1 MTIKILIA
9 DDQSLFREA
18 LKTLLSAY
26 PGLDIVG
33 DASNGEEALRMAF
46 TLTPDVVLMD
56 LRMPIM
62 DGVEATRKI
71 VKLGK
76 NIKVIVL
83 TTFDD
88 DETVFEGLRAGAVG
102 YLLKDVSADKLIEAI
117 RAASKGEYF
126 LLPSITAKV
135 ISEFSRIS
143 RPTVA
148 DPQKILPDPLST
160 REIEIL
166 RYVATGASNKEIAD
180 TLVISEGTVKNHL
193 SSILSKLGVR
203 DRMQAVLKAKG
214 IWDHYNLIQLNSK
227 NLIYKNHFTHY
238 APALGIALVIGGI
251 LLFIDQKIKTGWIP
265 ISLPVVVGLIIV
277 AYGFFLKNNGWLIAG
292 FVITGF
298 QVPYF

>member
-1 MTIKILIA
+1 MPIKILIA

-18 LKTLLSAY
+18 LRTLLSAY
-26 PGLDIVG
+26 PGLEIVG
-33 DASNGEEALRMAF
+33 DACNGEEALRLAF
-46 TLTPDVVLMD
+46 TLNPDVVLMD
-56 LRMPIM
+56 LRMPIV

-117 RAASKGEYF
+117 RAAAKGEYF

-135 ISEFSRIS
+135 VSEFSRIS
-143 RPTVA
+143 RPAVT
-148 DPQKILPDPLST
+148 DPKKVLPDPLSN

-166 RYVATGASNKEIAD
+166 RYVATGASNREIAE

-193 SSILSKLGVR
+193 SSILSKLSVR
-203 DRMQAVLKAKG
+203 DRMQAVLKAKEYG
-214 IWDHYNLIQLNSK
+214 I
-227 NLIYKNHFTHY
+227 
-238 APALGIALVIGGI
+238 
-251 LLFIDQKIKTGWIP
+251 
-265 ISLPVVVGLIIV
+265 
-277 AYGFFLKNNGWLIAG
+277 
-292 FVITGF
+292 ITI
-298 QVPYF
+298 